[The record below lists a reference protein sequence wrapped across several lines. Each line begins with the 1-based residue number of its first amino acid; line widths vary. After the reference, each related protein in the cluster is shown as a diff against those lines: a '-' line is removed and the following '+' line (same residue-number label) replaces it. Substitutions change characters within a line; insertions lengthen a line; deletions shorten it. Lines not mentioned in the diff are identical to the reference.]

1 MKNIVVYL
9 VAVLV
14 FVTLVNSQIIIGE
27 NNTGLFESPWEI
39 HDYEISFVADDVV
52 FLKVYHYAN
61 WIARVQFLSESGILL
76 NEAYT
81 DGYGYGESTSFL
93 QQIVDTGSYVVR
105 ISVHSH
111 YPNVNFF
118 YNIYAQTL
126 NSPQNI
132 QTLVL
137 GDTDVNEYEFF
148 GAVSDYTIS
157 IPSDFSFLLDFVYSV
172 NSVSFMELFDCNG
185 IPIGESNY
193 YGGNPQTADLYA
205 YIEDAGDYVL
215 LLTQA
220 GVTSGNFN
228 YQISALGLVDIFG
241 CTSDLADNYNPM
253 ANIDDGSC
261 LIPGCTYFNSPN
273 YNPDATYDD
282 GTCDFIDGDM
292 NGDSILDILDVV
304 ILVNEILAE

>member
-118 YNIYAQTL
+118 YNIYADL
-126 NSPQNI
+126 
-132 QTLVL
+132 
-137 GDTDVNEYEFF
+137 TDVNEYEFF

-241 CTSDLADNYNPM
+241 CTSNLADNYNPM

-261 LIPGCTYFNSPN
+261 LIPGCTYVDSPD
-273 YNPDATYDD
+273 YHPDATYDD
-282 GTCDFIDGDM
+282 GTCNFIEGDM
-292 NGDSILDILDVV
+292 NGDSILNVLDVV
-304 ILVNEILAE
+304 ILVEQILAE